1 MCEHLGQVFKMLK
14 MFTILGT
21 DLLSIWKQQVK
32 AKKIR
37 IRNHKKEI

>member
-21 DLLSIWKQQVK
+21 DLLSNWGTGRK
-32 AKKIR
+32 AHTGINNGK
-37 IRNHKKEI
+37 